1 MRWLDGIT
9 NSMDMSLSKLWEM
22 VNGQRSLAC
31 SSPWGCKESDTTE
44 QLSTSNTN
52 AAEGHRRPLTPSWCR
67 LPHSADATP
76 SAPPPLPRLTL

>member
-9 NSMDMSLSKLWEM
+9 NLMDMSLSKLWEM
-22 VNGQRSLAC
+22 VNGQGSLAC

-52 AAEGHRRPLTPSWCR
+52 AAEGHRRPLTPSWCQ
-67 LPHSADATP
+67 LLHSADATP
-76 SAPPPLPRLTL
+76 SAPPPLPQLTP

>member
-22 VNGQRSLAC
+22 VNGQGSLAC

-44 QLSTSNTN
+44 QLSTSNTK
-52 AAEGHRRPLTPSWCR
+52 AAEGHRRPLPT
-67 LPHSADATP
+67 
-76 SAPPPLPRLTL
+76 LTVPTSSFG